1 MASTLRSRISFC
13 KNTLANKGAT
23 VFSNKTNSTGNLHR
37 GFSLILLLFLFCAAE
52 GFLLISTND
61 NQNEKLLSYS
71 FPVQSSSISSG
82 LFLPNISLIKT
93 GTPINLAGDPGC
105 DQIRFEYYV
114 ANESDAGEI
123 FENVEVTDIDLG
135 GLVTGGVSGDDNDN
149 KLLDPGETWVFTQ
162 TYDITQQDL
171 VNGQFGE
178 MPASVVADVQGLP
191 NPVNDISHPTDT
203 TLNGPTIV
211 DLTTCQT
218 PEIALRKTGT
228 PYDLGGDFC
237 PESIRYVFEVRNT
250 GAFDLHQIELTDP
263 LISLGNIPGPTA
275 LSDIGNDGILSPA
288 KTWVYNV
295 LYTVVPEAVVGGN
308 VQNQASVKAIHEE
321 SGIQVSDDSHDLDFT
336 LDGPTT
342 TPMDETCDAEQAIIG
357 LIKTYSF
364 EDLDNDSCFETIRYE
379 FTATNTGDVALD
391 NLVLHDPLF
400 ENTIDPIPN
409 TDIGN
414 DGELSLGETW
424 TYEAFHAI
432 TLEDIDNNFEIVN
445 QATIQ
450 AQPVGENFI
459 ILDDS
464 DDNSLDENDP
474 TITDL
479 QSETICVL
487 GIGLVKKGEPID
499 LDEDG
504 CNETIQYT
512 FTVKN
517 TGTVNLEQV
526 VLNDPLLE
534 GDIEGPIES
543 SDINND
549 GILSGQ
555 EEWTY
560 VAYYPLSQGNLDIG
574 SVTNQATVTS
584 LEENTNNI
592 IFDDSDND
600 SFFENDETIVTVGAA
615 CVAMADIGLIKTAGE
630 LLDLQDGD
638 NCPETIPYTF
648 TVSNTGSI
656 ILKEVQ
662 LTDALLGGIITG
674 LDIITDENSDGLL
687 FPNETWTYEALYPIN
702 PQDILDGEVVNQAEV
717 TANEQISDNPVS
729 DQSDDNSFAEN
740 ESTFTST
747 DGACAAGPAIGLI
760 KEGILLDFNN
770 DGCFETIRYVFT
782 VANVGTTDLE
792 QIVIQDIPLLGNVTL
807 EEPLPGEDE
816 NEDDILSVGE
826 DWEFEVLRPISQADI
841 DSGQVDNQASVSSLE
856 FGTNNQISDLSD
868 DDSFT
873 ENNPTQV
880 FTAGTCP
887 AGPGIGLIKEGV
899 LTDLDND
906 NCPEAIQYTFT
917 VTNVGTTDLAQVS
930 VFDPLLSGNQAIVGP
945 LPNEDDS
952 NDGILSVG
960 ETWRYEALYILTS
973 TDIDNG
979 QVENQATAT
988 ALEEG
993 TDVEVSDASHDISL
1007 VLDGNTTTPTAGA
1020 CDFGPGIS
1028 LIKVGELLDLSG
1040 DDCPDTVQYTFIVNN
1055 IGTTDLTQVELVDTT
1070 LFENQNIEGPLPG
1083 TDNND
1088 DAILSVGE
1096 DWVFVALYPI
1106 SQEDIDLG
1114 QIENQAT
1121 VTAVDPNSTNE
1132 VSDLSDFESEFDDR
1146 PTITLIQDDCLI
1158 PTTPITPVPDGGFEI
1173 YNGLT
1178 PNGDGLNDYFTI
1190 KGIENYPENNLK
1202 VFNRWGVL
1210 VYEADQY
1217 GIDNNLFGGIS
1228 LGRATIAPG
1237 KELPS
1242 GTYYYVLTFF
1252 EENPGQADYNG
1263 YLYIN
1268 RD

>member
-1 MASTLRSRISFC
+1 M
-13 KNTLANKGAT
+13 
-23 VFSNKTNSTGNLHR
+23 
-37 GFSLILLLFLFCAAE
+37 LLLCLFAAAG
-52 GFLLISTND
+52 GFLLVSTND
-61 NQNEKLLSYS
+61 NQNQKFFSDS
-71 FPVQSSSISSG
+71 FSVQPNNSTSG
-82 LFLPNISLIKT
+82 LFVPNISLIKT

-105 DQIRFEYYV
+105 DQIRFDYYV
-114 ANESDAGEI
+114 TNESDAGEI

-135 GLVTGGVSGDDNDN
+135 GLVTGGFSGDDNDN
-149 KLLDPGETWVFTQ
+149 KVLDPGETWAFSQ
-162 TYDITQQDL
+162 TYNITQQDL

-191 NPVNDISHPTDT
+191 NPVNDISHPTDNT
-203 TLNGPTIV
+203 SDGPTIV
-211 DLTTCQT
+211 DLTACQT
-218 PEIALRKTGT
+218 ADIALRKTGT
-228 PYDLGGDFC
+228 PYDLGGDLC

-250 GAFDLHQIELTDP
+250 GAFDLHDVALTDP
-263 LISLGNIPGPTA
+263 LISMGPIPGPTP
-275 LSDIGNDGILSPA
+275 LSDIGNDGILSPGE
-288 KTWVYNV
+288 TWVYNV
-295 LYTVVPEAVVGGN
+295 LYAVVPEAVVGGN
-308 VQNQASVKAIHEE
+308 VHNQASVKAVHLE
-321 SGIQVSDDSHDLDFT
+321 SGNEVSDDSHDADFT
-336 LDGPTT
+336 MDGPTT
-342 TPMDETCDAEQAIIG
+342 TPMDETCDAEQATIG
-357 LIKTYSF
+357 LIKTHSF
-364 EDLDNDSCFETIRYE
+364 VDLDNDSCFETIRYE

-400 ENTIDPIPN
+400 ENTLDPIPS

-424 TYEAFHAI
+424 TFEAFYAI
-432 TLEDIDNNFEIVN
+432 TLEDIDNGFEIVN

-464 DDNSLDENDP
+464 DDNSLDENDA
-474 TITDL
+474 TVTDL
-479 QSETICVL
+479 LSETICVL
-487 GIGLVKKGEPID
+487 GLGLVKKGEPID

-517 TGTVNLEQV
+517 TGTVNLEQI
-526 VLNDPLLE
+526 VLNDPLLG
-534 GDIEGPIES
+534 GDVMGPTEN

-560 VAYYPLSQGNLDIG
+560 VAYYPIIQGDIDTG

-592 IFDDSDND
+592 ILDDSDDD
-600 SFFENDETIVTVGAA
+600 SFFENDETVVTLGVA
-615 CVAMADIGLIKTAGE
+615 CVASADIGLIKTAAE
-630 LLDLQDGD
+630 LLDLQEDD

-662 LTDALLGGIITG
+662 LTDELLGGIITG
-674 LDIITDENSDGLL
+674 LDTTTDENEDGLL
-687 FPNETWTYEALYPIN
+687 FPNETWTYEALYPISS
-702 PQDILDGEVVNQAEV
+702 QDILDGEVVNQAEV
-717 TANEQISDNPVS
+717 SANEQISDNIVS

-740 ESTFTST
+740 EFTITPT

-760 KEGILLDFNN
+760 KEGFLLDFNN
-770 DGCFETIRYVFT
+770 DDCFETIRYVFT
-782 VANVGTTDLE
+782 VANIGTTDLE
-792 QIVIQDIPLLGNVTL
+792 QVVIEDIPLLGDVTL
-807 EEPLPGEDE
+807 EEPLSGEDE
-816 NEDDILSVGE
+816 NEDGILSVGE

-868 DDSFT
+868 DASFT
-873 ENNPTQV
+873 ENNPTQI
-880 FTAGTCP
+880 FTDGTCP

-917 VTNVGTTDLAQVS
+917 VTNFGTTDLVEVS
-930 VFDPLLSGNQAIVGP
+930 VFDPLISGNQAISGP
-945 LPNEDDS
+945 LPGEDEADD
-952 NDGILSVG
+952 NVLSIG
-960 ETWRYEALYILTS
+960 ETWRYEALYILTPM
-973 TDIDNG
+973 DIDSG
-979 QVENQATAT
+979 QVENQATLT

-993 TDVEVSDASHDISL
+993 TDFEVSDASHDTSL
-1007 VLDGNTTTPTAGA
+1007 VLEGNTTTSTIGA

-1040 DDCPDTVQYTFIVNN
+1040 NNCPDTVRYTFIVKN
-1055 IGTTDLTQVELVDTT
+1055 IGTTDLTQIELVDTA
-1070 LFENQNIEGPLPG
+1070 LFENQTIEGPLPG
-1083 TDNND
+1083 TDDND

-1106 SQEDIDLG
+1106 LQEDIDLG

-1121 VTAVDPNSTNE
+1121 VTAVDSNSNNE
-1132 VSDLSDFESEFDDR
+1132 VSDLSDFESEFQDR
-1146 PTITLIQDDCLI
+1146 PTITIIQDDCLT
-1158 PTTPITPVPDGGFEI
+1158 PTTPIIPSPDGDFEI

-1210 VYEADQY
+1210 VYEANQY

-1228 LGRATIAPG
+1228 FGRATIATG

-1242 GTYYYVLTFF
+1242 GTYYYVLSFF
-1252 EENPGQADYNG
+1252 EENPGQTDYNG